1 MASEITVKVFKLSK
15 KTKEAMQIRMFPAD
29 QEILNSFKDFR
40 AKVGNLFIYPDNLM
54 DLFWK
59 GR

>member
-15 KTKEAMQIRMFPAD
+15 KTKEAKQIRMFPAD
-29 QEILNSFKDFR
+29 QEILNSFRDFKT
-40 AKVGNLFIYPDNLM
+40 KVADLFVYPDDYM